1 MLLFQI
7 IIATIIVSLISLVGV
22 FAVYRKKSNY
32 KPIIKMIISLAAG
45 SLLAI
50 SFLDLLPESLDR
62 YSNPHTIMTVTLLSF
77 LAFFLLEKFW
87 HWHHCRC
94 IHDDGHY
101 HDREDKRSLLYTNLI
116 GDGIHNFTDGFLI
129 ASAFMLNFHLG
140 IITTF
145 AVILHEIPQEISDFG
160 ILLYGGLTRSNAIL
174 FNLLTALTAIVGGVS
189 SYLFGQSF
197 QEYLPLMTAFA
208 AGNFIYLASA
218 DLIPELQNEKSPN
231 KVWQHT
237 LSLMMGVIIIF
248 LLKVLVPEAQ

>member
-145 AVILHEIPQEISDFG
+145 AVILHEIPQEIGDFG
-160 ILLYGGLTRSNAIL
+160 VLLYSGMSKKKAVV
-174 FNLLTALTAIVGGVS
+174 FNLLSAAAAILGAILGI
-189 SYLFGQSF
+189 FIIGTMARF
-197 QEYLPLMTAFA
+197 EYFIISFA
-208 AGNFIYLASA
+208 AGNFIYIAA
-218 DLIPELQNEKSPN
+218 AN
-231 KVWQHT
+231 
-237 LSLMMGVIIIF
+237 
-248 LLKVLVPEAQ
+248 LVPQLHRRCELWETLEHIFAICLGVAVTLLITLYLPGH

>member
-7 IIATIIVSLISLVGV
+7 IFATVIVSLISLVGI
-22 FAVYRKKSNY
+22 FTVYRKKSNY

-50 SFLDLLPESLDR
+50 TFLDLLPESLDE

-77 LAFFLLEKFW
+77 LLFFLLEKFW

-94 IHDDGHY
+94 IHDDGHD
-101 HDREDKRSLLYTNLI
+101 HDHEDKKNLIYTNLI

-140 IITTF
+140 IVTTF

-160 ILLYGGLTRSNAIL
+160 ILLYGGFTRSKAIL
-174 FNLLTALTAIVGGVS
+174 FNLLSALTAIIGGIA
-189 SYLFGQSF
+189 SYLFGQNF
-197 QEYLPLMTAFA
+197 QEYIPLMAAFA

-218 DLIPELQNEKSPN
+218 DLIPELQHEKNPK

-237 LSLMMGVIIIF
+237 AWLMAGVAIIF
-248 LLKVLVPEAQ
+248 ILKILVPEPK